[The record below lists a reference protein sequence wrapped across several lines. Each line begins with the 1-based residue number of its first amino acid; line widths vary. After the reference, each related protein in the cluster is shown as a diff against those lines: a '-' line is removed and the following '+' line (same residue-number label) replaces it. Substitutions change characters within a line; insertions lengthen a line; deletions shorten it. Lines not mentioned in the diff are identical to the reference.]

1 MQRSTPRI
9 KTGEPSTKVEL
20 ANLTAALL
28 GRPLTNI
35 FSGWNDHSYPLWSKV
50 SGAQLPTLPWC
61 TQNHFLRE
69 SEPCFGVV
77 LCLALHR
84 DGWGACTR
92 YSGSKCF
99 SFLTEAYQCVDTQWK
114 DIGLP
119 LAVLWNACALGV
131 RKRVYG
137 ALLLGIQLG
146 SRKAVKSGL
155 DSFHLG
161 FEACCK
167 CLYEMASQNHCR
179 ISCRDADLMALWSFV
194 LWLVWGDT
202 KSVNTESPYCSA
214 GLILKFQPVCVAYV
228 CTNMHK
234 MGHLRMWY

>member
-1 MQRSTPRI
+1 MIIAILYGVRFRGLSHPHYPDAPRTI
-9 KTGEPSTKVEL
+9 FWGSLSP
-20 ANLTAALL
+20 AL
-28 GRPLTNI
+28 
-35 FSGWNDHSYPLWSKV
+35 
-50 SGAQLPTLPWC
+50 
-61 TQNHFLRE
+61 
-69 SEPCFGVV
+69 GVV

-146 SRKAVKSGL
+146 SRKAIKSRL

-161 FEACCK
+161 FEVCCK

-179 ISCRDADLMALWSFV
+179 ISCRDADLMSLWIFV

-214 GLILKFQPVCVAYV
+214 GLILKFQPVCGICV
-228 CTNMHK
+228 HK
-234 MGHLRMWY
+234 HA